1 MKQIIIILF
10 IILMNSY
17 AYVAIPPQIKDI
29 EHISQNF
36 ESYKPD
42 SNISFVKYQ
51 QNFLVKYYE
60 PWDKNLKLDIQS
72 FENGTKYTATDKI
85 YFGENKREISRQFKD
100 IQTINENKSSFPS
113 VSKNAITIRNTDCRH
128 LPTNKPFFKL
138 DGYPFDRLQNS
149 MIHINTP
156 IKVLHFSA
164 DKEYA
169 FVQASYVSGW
179 IKSND
184 LAYISE
190 EDIKKIKS
198 LNTVATTIDGI
209 SIIDKNDNFISK
221 AYIGSIFWTDSQNVL
236 FIAKAD
242 ANSNAIL
249 IQTSMNPALQRLPIE
264 FKKENIYKIA
274 KELYAQNYGWGGYL
288 ENRDCSMLM
297 RDFYVPFGVYLPRN
311 SYDQISDISSEIISL
326 ENKTVQEKL
335 EIIKKNAKPFATLV
349 YMKGHIM
356 MYIGMLDENPIIFHS
371 SWGVKIKN
379 KEKLIIGGS
388 FITSLLPGIEIEDFD
403 EKGGTLFD
411 KITFLRTFNDNPLEV
426 KSK

>member
-1 MKQIIIILF
+1 MKQIIFILF
-10 IILMNSY
+10 IIFINSY
-17 AYVAIPPQIKDI
+17 AHVAIPPQIKDI

-36 ESYKPD
+36 ETYKLD
-42 SNISFVKYQ
+42 ANISFVKYQ
-51 QNFLVKYYE
+51 QNFLLKYYE
-60 PWDKNLKLDIQS
+60 PWNENLKLDIES
-72 FENGTKYTATDKI
+72 FENGAKYTATDKI
-85 YFGENKREISRQFKD
+85 YFGENKREISKHFKD
-100 IQTINENKSSFPS
+100 IQNINENKLSFPS

-128 LPTNKPFFKL
+128 LPTNKPFFKP

-169 FVQASYVSGW
+169 FVQSSYVSGW

-184 LAYISE
+184 LAYISD

-198 LNTVATTIDGI
+198 LKPIVTTTDGI
-209 SIIDKNDNFISK
+209 SIVDKNDNFISK
-221 AYIGSIFWTDSQNVL
+221 AYIGSIFWADNQNTL
-236 FIAKAD
+236 FIVKAD

-249 IQTSMNPALQRLPIE
+249 IQTSMNRALQQLPIE
-264 FKKENIYKIA
+264 FKQENIYKIA

-297 RDFYVPFGVYLPRN
+297 RDFYVTFGIYLPRN
-311 SYDQISDISSEIISL
+311 SYDQISDNNSEMISL
-326 ENKTVQEKL
+326 ENKTIEEKR
-335 EIIKKNAKPFATLV
+335 EIIKKNAKPFATLI

-356 MYIGMLDENPIIFHS
+356 MYIGMLDGNPIIYHS

-379 KEKLIIGGS
+379 KEKVIIGGS
-388 FITSLLPGIEIEDFD
+388 FVTSLLPGIELEDFD

-411 KITFLRTFNDNPLEV
+411 KITYLRIFKDN
-426 KSK
+426 